1 MRACAQGEHISGDRT
16 PTPPLQEPR
25 RGMGTT
31 YRTARTMRT
40 HRNELFTDP
49 KTTILFGD
57 AKESLANL
65 VTSVRRI

>member
-16 PTPPLQEPR
+16 PTPRCRSRGGGWEPR
-25 RGMGTT
+25 IGPL
-31 YRTARTMRT
+31 ARCEPTD
-40 HRNELFTDP
+40 NELFTDP
-49 KTTILFGD
+49 KTTMLFGD